1 MEHSGAN
8 RDGVN
13 DGDQPGL
20 RMRLAHE
27 ARRIASQH
35 AYLDALEATTLRA
48 LERGDPLEMRQ
59 ALDGFHGSLDSHFA
73 LEEQVHFPAL
83 HGLRAEFE
91 VELLA
96 LVREH
101 QRFRSVLV
109 GLGAQARRS
118 PPDPA
123 ELAAAFRELAAEL
136 GRHEQREERLLA
148 QAPAR
153 S

>member
-1 MEHSGAN
+1 
-8 RDGVN
+8 
-13 DGDQPGL
+13 
-20 RMRLAHE
+20 MRLAHE

-48 LERGDPLEMRQ
+48 LERGDPVEMRQ
-59 ALDGFHGSLDSHFA
+59 ALDGFRGSLDSHFT

-83 HGLRAEFE
+83 HGLRAEWE
-91 VELLA
+91 AELLA

-109 GLGAQARRS
+109 ELGAGARRS
-118 PPDPA
+118 PPDAA
-123 ELAAAFRELAAEL
+123 ELAAAFRELTAEL
-136 GRHEQREERLLA
+136 GRHEQREEQLLA
-148 QAPAR
+148 RAPHP